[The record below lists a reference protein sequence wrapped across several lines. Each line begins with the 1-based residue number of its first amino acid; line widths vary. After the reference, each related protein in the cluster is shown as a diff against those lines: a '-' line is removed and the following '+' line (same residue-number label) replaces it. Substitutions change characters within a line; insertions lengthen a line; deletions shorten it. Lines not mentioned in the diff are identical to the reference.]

1 MTRPAPLSPPLI
13 ALIDALA
20 EKLVE
25 DYLQSQAAASND
37 PAPSRP
43 NPVPLPTTTE
53 AA

>member
-1 MTRPAPLSPPLI
+1 MTRLSPLSPPLI

-37 PAPSRP
+37 SAPMRL
-43 NPVPLPTTTE
+43 NPVPLPTTIE